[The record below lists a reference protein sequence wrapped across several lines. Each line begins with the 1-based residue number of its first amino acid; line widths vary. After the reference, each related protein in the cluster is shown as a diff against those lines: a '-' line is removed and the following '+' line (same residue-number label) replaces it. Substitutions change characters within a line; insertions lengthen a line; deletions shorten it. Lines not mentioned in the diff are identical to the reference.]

1 MDIFLNLVRVF
12 CRVFGENCVSE
23 AEKIFEGSGVNVV
36 CSHRMLGGVI
46 GSMSGKRLFVE
57 NQIKKWVSQLECLTK
72 IALSQPQAAFAAF
85 TKSLQFRWS
94 YVQRVTSNCQLW
106 FADLEEVIGTK
117 FIPNLM
123 MSDVSEHERMLLSL
137 PARWGGLGVCNPTN
151 TGDMSYLL
159 SRRAT
164 GLIVESIKSGC
175 DFEPRSHHQN
185 LVEVKA
191 EGISQKEQIYSTNFD
206 SVIEKF
212 DTLQQRAIMRARTAK
227 ISTWLTVLP
236 LAKSHFDLSAQE
248 FRDGLAIRYKKPL
261 LNAAELCDGCGAVFN
276 LSHALSCRKGGLVVQ
291 RHNEVRDTVG
301 DLASLVW
308 SKVRREPII
317 RESNYSTDS
326 TALVA
331 DLGVR
336 GVWSPQSETLFD
348 VRVVDT
354 DAPSYCDRTPTAVLK
369 SAEREE
375 KTKYSEACE
384 ERHSLFT
391 PLCCSV
397 DGMVGG
403 EANVFLKLVGERLA
417 GKWDQSYGEVMG
429 WIRA

>member
-1 MDIFLNLVRVF
+1 M
-12 CRVFGENCVSE
+12 
-23 AEKIFEGSGVNVV
+23 
-36 CSHRMLGGVI
+36 
-46 GSMSGKRLFVE
+46 
-57 NQIKKWVSQLECLTK
+57 
-72 IALSQPQAAFAAF
+72 
-85 TKSLQFRWS
+85 
-94 YVQRVTSNCQLW
+94 
-106 FADLEEVIGTK
+106 
-117 FIPNLM
+117 
-123 MSDVSEHERMLLSL
+123 
-137 PARWGGLGVCNPTN
+137 
-151 TGDMSYLL
+151 
-159 SRRAT
+159 
-164 GLIVESIKSGC
+164 
-175 DFEPRSHHQN
+175 
-185 LVEVKA
+185 
-191 EGISQKEQIYSTNFD
+191 
-206 SVIEKF
+206 
-212 DTLQQRAIMRARTAK
+212 
-227 ISTWLTVLP
+227 
-236 LAKSHFDLSAQE
+236 
-248 FRDGLAIRYKKPL
+248 AIRYKKPL

-336 GVWSPQSETLFD
+336 GVWSPQSEALFD

-354 DAPSYCDRTPTAVLK
+354 DASSYCDRTPTAVLK
-369 SAEREE
+369 SAEREK

-429 WIRA
+429 WI